1 MPEKEKHILVSRAWL
16 KPSFRLWGHI
26 LKAHIGP
33 FFLAF
38 SVIMFVFL
46 LQFLMRF
53 IDKIVGKGID
63 LWTIVQLIV
72 LNLAWMV
79 VLAMPMA
86 ALVASL
92 MAFGS
97 MAAANEL
104 TAMKSAG
111 VSFIRMVFPVL
122 LLGVVLAYAD
132 LRFNND
138 VLPDANHA
146 ARNLQDDIKR
156 KKPTFSI
163 EAGEFTDETALPDY
177 SIYARS
183 ITRGTNEMQDVTIY
197 DHSSPQEIITLTAK
211 KAKINFSNDYKTL
224 IMRLTDGEIHE
235 SFSMKPS
242 EYRSGKFMQHEVRIP
257 ASGFEFIRED
267 ESSRGD
273 RELSANDLMKY
284 VRSRD
289 TIADREAKTLK
300 TRLADFVGE
309 LTRGGGFEVAADSA
323 NRDTIRMQMARA
335 ELRNPLRRV
344 TESAMQIALTQRAAD
359 SYLVEVHKKYA
370 LPAACIVFIL
380 LGAPLGALAR
390 KGGIGI
396 GVGLSIGFFIVYW
409 AFLIG
414 GEKLADRGIV
424 TPWSGMWSAN
434 IILAVIGL
442 LLTNR
447 VMQERQGFGL
457 TWLARIFKKKKEDEA

>member
-1 MPEKEKHILVSRAWL
+1 MTERLKHTLLSRSWWRT
-16 KPSFRLWGHI
+16 SFRLWAYI

-53 IDKIVGKGID
+53 IDKLVGKGID
-63 LWTIVQLIV
+63 AWTIIQLIT

-86 ALVASL
+86 SLVASL

-97 MAAANEL
+97 LSASNEI

-111 VSFIRMVFPVL
+111 VSFVRMMFPVV
-122 LLGVVLAYAD
+122 LLGALLAFAD

-146 ARNLQDDIKR
+146 VRNLQDDIKR

-163 EAGEFTDETALPDY
+163 EAGEFTDDNALPDY
-177 SIYARS
+177 SIYAKDVVH
-183 ITRGTNEMQDVTIY
+183 GTNEMRDVTIY
-197 DHSSPQEIITLTAK
+197 DHSSPQEIIVLTART
-211 KAKINFSNDYKTL
+211 ARINFSNDYKTL
-224 IMRLTDGEIHE
+224 IMQLDSGELHE
-235 SFSMKPS
+235 AFSLKPD
-242 EYRSGKFMQHEVRIP
+242 EYRRGKFVKHEVRIP

-273 RELSANDLMKY
+273 RELSADDLLVY
-284 VRSRD
+284 VRTRD
-289 TIADREAKTLK
+289 TIAILATKTLK
-300 TRLADFVGE
+300 TRLASFAKLVTE
-309 LTRGGGFEVAADSA
+309 SGGFSVTADSSL
-323 NRDTIRMQMARA
+323 RDTIKLQMLRA
-335 ELRNPLRRV
+335 ELRNPV
-344 TESAMQIALTQRAAD
+344 HQVAESATQISLTKRDAGG
-359 SYLVEVHKKYA
+359 YLVEIHKKYS
-370 LPAACIVFIL
+370 LPAACIVFVL

-390 KGGIGI
+390 RGGIGM

-414 GEKLADRGIV
+414 GEKLADRGIIS
-424 TPWSGMWSAN
+424 PWSGMWSAN
-434 IILAVIGL
+434 IILTAVGL
-442 LLTNR
+442 VLINR
-447 VMQERQGFGL
+447 VMQERQGFGIRLL
-457 TWLARIFKKKKEDEA
+457 TKLFKRKKDEV